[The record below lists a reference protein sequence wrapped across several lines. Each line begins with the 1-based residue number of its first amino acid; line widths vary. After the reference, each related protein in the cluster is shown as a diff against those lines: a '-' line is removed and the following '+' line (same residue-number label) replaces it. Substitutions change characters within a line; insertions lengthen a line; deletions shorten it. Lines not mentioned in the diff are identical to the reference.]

1 MTTSVREVFCNFL
14 TGVCGLAGTFCLQDR
29 QAKCIAVIKEAVG
42 ENKMLMLLSGGVE
55 STVCADL
62 LHKSQTQ
69 TRW

>member
-1 MTTSVREVFCNFL
+1 M
-14 TGVCGLAGTFCLQDR
+14 AGTFCLQDR